1 MQQLEF
7 KSGQQTWRADLTQPH
22 DISIPLD
29 FNKPQP
35 SCFQAPA
42 ARSETYGVGSFE
54 GDVRRSGSC
63 NCTVHTFVPH
73 CNGTH
78 TECVGHLTYERVSV
92 REVVVESLLT
102 AKLISVQPTHSP
114 RTRDPADLVI
124 TAEALQRAC
133 GGQLDTQALVV
144 RSLPNG
150 AEKLSRNYD
159 QGPPPAYFEVEAM
172 QWLVD
177 CNIEHLLVD
186 LPSVDRMADE
196 GRLSA
201 HRIFWGLPEGASSV
215 TQAARSQATITE
227 LAYIG
232 PRVADGLYLLNLQI
246 APFVADA
253 APSRPVLYPLVRV

>member
-1 MQQLEF
+1 MQQLEL
-7 KSGQQTWRADLTQPH
+7 KHGRQTWRADLTQPY
-22 DISIPLD
+22 DLSIPLD
-29 FNKPQP
+29 FDKPQP
-35 SCFQAPA
+35 SCFRAPR
-42 ARSETYGVGSFE
+42 ARSETYSVGSFE
-54 GDVRRSGSC
+54 GDVRLSGSC
-63 NCTVHTFVPH
+63 NCTVHTFIPH

-92 REVVVESLLT
+92 RDVVVESLLT
-102 AKLISVQPTHSP
+102 AKVISVQPTTSSK
-114 RTRDPADLVI
+114 TRGVTDMVI

-133 GGQLDTQALVV
+133 EGQLDTQALVV

-150 AEKLSRNYD
+150 PEKLSRNYD
-159 QGPPPAYFEVEAM
+159 EGPCPAYFEVEAM

-177 CNIEHLLVD
+177 RDVEHLLVD
-186 LPSVDRMADE
+186 LPSVDRIADE

-227 LAYIG
+227 LAYVS

-253 APSRPVLYPLVRV
+253 SPSRPVLYPLVRA